1 MKSTLI
7 IKRLV
12 QVVLLGAALASPVM
26 AQMGP
31 GAGGNYGGGWGGGPG
46 MQGGGMGPGGGRGM
60 HGMHGM
66 GRGGMGGGMGGGGMM
81 ANQNAV
87 RGVQLMTPE
96 ERTAQQV
103 KMRAV
108 KTYDE
113 CKVVQTSHRTV
124 IETRAKER
132 AESDVAA
139 WQSLW
144 QPQGPWLDQLIPFS
158 I

>member
-7 IKRLV
+7 IKRV
-12 QVVLLGAALASPVM
+12 IQVVLLGAALASPAM

-31 GAGGNYGGGWGGGPG
+31 GMGGAWGGGPG
-46 MQGGGMGPGGGRGM
+46 MQGGGPGMQGGGWGMGPGGGRGM

-66 GRGGMGGGMGGGGMM
+66 HGMGRGGMGPGMM
-81 ANQNAV
+81 AQQNVA
-87 RGVQLMTPE
+87 RGWQLMTPE

-113 CKVVQTSHRTV
+113 CKTVQTEHRTV
-124 IETRAKER
+124 MEARAKEKGLTLMSPR
-132 AESDVAA
+132 GNRCDMLKAR
-139 WQSLW
+139 
-144 QPQGPWLDQLIPFS
+144 GLIL
-158 I
+158 